1 MSRNPRAV
9 VIAALGSTLLLT
21 ALTACGSGGSTQ
33 SAAVGSSGNGT
44 GTITWYANQFGPT
57 STDVRETLITAFEKA
72 NPGIKVKLEQA
83 PSDSDAYR
91 SALTTQIS
99 GGSSSFDVYNGDV
112 VWPAQ
117 FGKAGLAQPLNDL
130 IPSSYWR
137 QFSPG
142 LVDGLTYNG
151 KIMAAPLFTDNAFLF
166 YRKDLLEKAGLP
178 VPTTWE
184 QLRQEARQLQDAGQ
198 VRYGFAAQWA
208 GYEGLTCD
216 WTEFSADASGSS
228 VDYQGT
234 TARIDTPENLKALTY
249 MKGLIDDGIAPK
261 AVTTFKEGESQALFT
276 SGQVAFL
283 RNWAYA
289 YSDAEENPN
298 SKVSGRIG
306 VINLPTFQGQ
316 ISRGRTTTGGWNLY
330 VNPHSRNIGADLAF
344 VRWMTG
350 LEAQRILALKGG
362 LLPAR
367 SGVLDDVDL
376 QDANPV
382 FRIAFMN
389 RMVARPTWTADYA
402 EISKAIYTDVNAALT
417 GTTTPANA
425 LRKAQGDITGA
436 LAATP

>member
-1 MSRNPRAV
+1 M
-9 VIAALGSTLLLT
+9 AA
-21 ALTACGSGGSTQ
+21 
-33 SAAVGSSGNGT
+33 AAVLAVTGSACASSRGT
-44 GTITWYANQFGPT
+44 SPGGEPSGTITWYASTFGRN
-57 STDVRETLITAFEKA
+57 DVDLRKTLVKAFEKSH
-72 NPGIKVKLEQA
+72 PTVHVTVKDA
-83 PSDSDAYR
+83 PADTDQTRA
-91 SALTTQIS
+91 ALTDSIS
-99 GGSSSFDVYNGDV
+99 RGSDDIDVYNGDV

-117 FGKAGLAQPLNDL
+117 FGREGLALPLGDRL
-130 IPSSYWR
+130 DGAYWQSFDR
-137 QFSPG
+137 V
-142 LVDGLTYNG
+142 LLDGLQYDG